1 MAKYGEAAIVEMVV
15 NRLPDVMKE
24 VASPLEQIDKLTVID
39 NGGNQGASKVSK
51 IVTDVA
57 ANGFEVLKDLTGIDL
72 SSTLK
77 DFLNKDKLNINPS
90 SIINEVSSNLSE
102 NKTNY
107 KATSLNDEDAI
118 DITNMDEIDD

>member
-90 SIINEVSSNLSE
+90 SIINEVLPDLSE
-102 NKTNY
+102 NKTNS
-107 KATSLNDEDAI
+107 KATSLNDENAI